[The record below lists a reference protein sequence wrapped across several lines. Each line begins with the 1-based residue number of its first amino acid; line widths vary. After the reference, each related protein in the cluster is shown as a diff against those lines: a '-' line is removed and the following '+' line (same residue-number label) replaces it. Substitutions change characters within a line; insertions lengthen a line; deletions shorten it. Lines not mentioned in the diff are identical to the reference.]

1 MDGLWLSDK
10 ILRLIREKKEQTT
23 QFVMQGSTTERN
35 DYNYMIGKFRV
46 LEEIEDEIKEMYAHG
61 MDFGSHS
68 LSHPYLNLCNLI
80 CEGDLC
86 PVLGQNFVVLCFVHF
101 QEYLFV

>member
-10 ILRLIREKKEQTT
+10 ILRLIRDKKEQTT

-46 LEEIEDEIKEMYAHG
+46 LEEIEDEIKEILDKG
-61 MDFGSHS
+61 ETND
-68 LSHPYLNLCNLI
+68 
-80 CEGDLC
+80 
-86 PVLGQNFVVLCFVHF
+86 
-101 QEYLFV
+101 

>member
-23 QFVMQGSTTERN
+23 NFVMQGSTTERK

-46 LEEIEDEIKEMYAHG
+46 LEEIENDIKEILDKG
-61 MDFGSHS
+61 EKSD
-68 LSHPYLNLCNLI
+68 
-80 CEGDLC
+80 
-86 PVLGQNFVVLCFVHF
+86 
-101 QEYLFV
+101 